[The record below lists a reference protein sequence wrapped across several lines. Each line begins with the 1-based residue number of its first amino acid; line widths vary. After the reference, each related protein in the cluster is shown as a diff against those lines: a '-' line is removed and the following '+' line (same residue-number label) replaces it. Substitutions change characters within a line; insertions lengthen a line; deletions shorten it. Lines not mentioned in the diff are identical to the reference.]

1 MTSGDLGKS
10 PNTFM
15 GCKFRKNSCPKCK
28 GEHGLNTCQQ
38 FKTLYVSC
46 KISLL
51 TQTSY
56 LSIVSFL
63 IIQSQIASLLL
74 PVNIVVNAT
83 VLLLPMFDVHVRL
96 VIQVVCREKVIM
108 EEILMLMKRG
118 LLELEVHLES

>member
-1 MTSGDLGKS
+1 MLVVEID
-10 PNTFM
+10 
-15 GCKFRKNSCPKCK
+15 
-28 GEHGLNTCQQ
+28 
-38 FKTLYVSC
+38 
-46 KISLL
+46 LL

-56 LSIVSFL
+56 VLIVSFL

-83 VLLLPMFDVHVRL
+83 ILLLPMFVVHVRL

-108 EEILMLMKRG
+108 QEMLMLMKRG